1 MKINRI
7 LFLSAVAVVFC
18 AALSLFIPCIK
29 VLSISSR
36 LNPHE
41 MYCVKADRLKG
52 YEISYT
58 HSVNKGRVHDCY
70 QILDNDTLLLDT
82 TIFVSYGAG
91 IPEPEETP
99 GAVFSVTER
108 GYEISNLQRRLK
120 KYLMAVGIIANHG
133 LTLQYANDDEQYFT
147 MTDLFAP
154 QTSIVFEVVK
164 VNLFTYIKNKL

>member
-1 MKINRI
+1 MKKSRLLLCPGAVI
-7 LFLSAVAVVFC
+7 LCTAFIF
-18 AALSLFIPCIK
+18 FIPYIK
-29 VLSISSR
+29 VLSVRER
-36 LNPHE
+36 LNPE
-41 MYCVKADRLKG
+41 KMYCVKADNLKG

-70 QILDNDTLLLDT
+70 QILPDDTLLLDT

-133 LTLQYANDDEQYFT
+133 LTLQYADGDEQYFI

-154 QTSIVFEVVK
+154 QTSIVFEISR
-164 VNLFTYIKNKL
+164 VNLCKYIKTKL

>member
-1 MKINRI
+1 M
-7 LFLSAVAVVFC
+7 SAVVLC
-18 AALSLFIPCIK
+18 AAFVFFIPCIK
-29 VLSISSR
+29 VLSVHER
-36 LNPHE
+36 LNPE
-41 MYCVKADRLKG
+41 KMYCVKAESLKA

-70 QILDNDTLLLDT
+70 QILDDDMLLLDT

-133 LTLQYANDDEQYFT
+133 LTLKYKDGDEQYFT

-154 QTSIVFEVVK
+154 QTSLVFEVARVS
-164 VNLFTYIKNKL
+164 LFTYMKNKL

>member
-1 MKINRI
+1 MNRKKGLLICSLVII
-7 LFLSAVAVVFC
+7 LC
-18 AALSLFIPCIK
+18 AAFFFCIPCIK

-36 LNPHE
+36 LDHE
-41 MYCVKADRLKG
+41 KMYCVKAKNLKG

-70 QILDNDTLLLDT
+70 QILDDDTLLLDT

-108 GYEISNLQRRLK
+108 GYEISNLQRKLK

-133 LTLQYANDDEQYFT
+133 LTLKYANGETQYFT

-154 QTSIVFEVVK
+154 QTSLVFEIARVS
-164 VNLFTYIKNKL
+164 LFTYMKNKL